1 MDTLTYFTVRSC
13 CSFSALTSLIL
24 GEQTGRGKK
33 NRKLLKGPIRT
44 HFNRLL
50 IQAGISLEVVLGLH
64 KFLGLGPAAVAS
76 HCHEAF
82 RFGVLVSPF
91 SLFLVL
97 LSGSLM
103 SGKQLACKLPQIDWS
118 VKSNEPPMNHGIIFW
133 CFFVRF
139 PLLRKQFA
147 DESVFN

>member
-1 MDTLTYFTVRSC
+1 METKLEG
-13 CSFSALTSLIL
+13 AKKQETS
-24 GEQTGRGKK
+24 
-33 NRKLLKGPIRT
+33 KGPIRT

-64 KFLGLGPAAVAS
+64 KFLGLGPAVAS

-82 RFGVLVSPF
+82 RFCYPCKSIFFVF
-91 SLFLVL
+91 SLVLVL

-118 VKSNEPPMNHGIIFW
+118 VKSNEPPMNHGIIF
-133 CFFVRF
+133 
-139 PLLRKQFA
+139 
-147 DESVFN
+147 